1 MDEAIAA
8 AASEAVARYH
18 ETVQL
23 SRSRLGEVQRA
34 GADERENRAAWL
46 TCMLITTSEEAL
58 RSKEALMHAREQRAQ
73 DQLHTAQLD
82 LQEVEAV
89 RERVASERESLRRQL
104 HEVNSKMKRY
114 VVESRQQQRFQKA
127 TRPAEQRAIR
137 FQRKDDGLVG
147 G

>member
-89 RERVASERESLRRQL
+89 RERVACEPRDEL
-104 HEVNSKMKRY
+104 EVSH
-114 VVESRQQQRFQKA
+114 VDAAVAIPVEAKSRV
-127 TRPAEQRAIR
+127 PAQ
-137 FQRKDDGLVG
+137 
-147 G
+147 